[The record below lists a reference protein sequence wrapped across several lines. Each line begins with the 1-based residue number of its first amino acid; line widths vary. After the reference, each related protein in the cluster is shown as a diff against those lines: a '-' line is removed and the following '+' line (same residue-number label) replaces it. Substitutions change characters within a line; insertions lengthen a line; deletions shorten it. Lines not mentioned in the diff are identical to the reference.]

1 MSSNAEAVR
10 AYYVRN
16 KDLVIF
22 RKTMK
27 RMRDS
32 AIVPT
37 HATVVKYQIP
47 LQALLVAFADFA
59 GNHGCT
65 EYIMRQKLKLDRLRW
80 RMREEGSAPPLEGK
94 KLQYVQQTD

>member
-1 MSSNAEAVR
+1 MPSNAAAVR
-10 AYYVRN
+10 SYYARN
-16 KDLVIF
+16 KDIVIF

-27 RMRDS
+27 RMRDY

-37 HATVVKYQIP
+37 YASVVKYQIP

-65 EYIMRQKLKLDRLRW
+65 EYMVRQKLKLDRLRW
-80 RMREEGSAPPLEGK
+80 RMRDDGNAPPLEGK
-94 KLQYVQQTD
+94 ALQYVRETH

>member
-1 MSSNAEAVR
+1 
-10 AYYVRN
+10 VRN
-16 KDLVIF
+16 KEIVMF

-27 RMRDS
+27 RMRDY

-37 HATVVKYQIP
+37 HATVIKYQIP

-80 RMREEGSAPPLEGK
+80 RMRVEGTAPRLEGK
-94 KLQYVQQTD
+94 TLQYVQETD